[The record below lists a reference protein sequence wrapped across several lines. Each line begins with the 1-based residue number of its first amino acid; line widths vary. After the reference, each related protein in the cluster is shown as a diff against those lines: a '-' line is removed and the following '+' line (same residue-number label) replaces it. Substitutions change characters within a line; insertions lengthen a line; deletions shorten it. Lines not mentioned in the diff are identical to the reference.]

1 MKKALVAIFL
11 LVPFLLIGIFALDF
25 FLGYEIYADVEY
37 GELECEVMDI
47 FIPQRASKRQTNG
60 CVLLI
65 HGGSWS
71 GGNKKEEELMCRY
84 LASRGYIAAT
94 MNYSLY
100 SAEDDTYSVSVV
112 MDEIDAALEKLVA
125 FAEERGIVIDKAA
138 TSGYSAGAH
147 LSMLYSFSRGDGAP
161 VEIVFTANMAGP
173 AEISPELWGDARAV
187 RIGEMLSGREITDE
201 MIDNGEAEKILESI
215 SPTSYVNSNTP
226 PSIFAYGGK
235 DTLVLPEN
243 GEELK
248 NRFDEAGVKYDYVFF
263 PDSDHALI
271 HNFGKRIVYAGIV
284 IDYCREYFK

>member
-1 MKKALVAIFL
+1 MKNAFVAVLIL
-11 LVPFLLIGIFALDF
+11 IPFLLIAIFALDF
-25 FLGYEIYADVEY
+25 FLGYETYCDVEY

-47 FIPQRASKRQTNG
+47 FIPRKAYKRQTNG

-71 GGNKKEEELMCRY
+71 GGDKSEEELMCRY

-100 SAEDDTYSVSVV
+100 SAEDESYNVSVV
-112 MDEIDAALEKLVA
+112 MDEIDAALQKLVA
-125 FAEERGIVIDKAA
+125 FAAERGIVIDKAA

-147 LSMLYSFSRGDGAP
+147 LSMLYSFSRGDKAP
-161 VEIVFTANMAGP
+161 VEIMFTANMAGP
-173 AEISPELWGDARAV
+173 AEISPELWGDARAI
-187 RIGEMLSGREITDE
+187 RIGEMLSGKKITDE
-201 MIDNGEAEKILESI
+201 MINSGEAEKILESI
-215 SPTSYVNSNTP
+215 SPTRYVNPNTP

-235 DTLVLPEN
+235 DPLVIPEN
-243 GEELK
+243 GEALK

-284 IDYCREYFK
+284 IDYCREYF